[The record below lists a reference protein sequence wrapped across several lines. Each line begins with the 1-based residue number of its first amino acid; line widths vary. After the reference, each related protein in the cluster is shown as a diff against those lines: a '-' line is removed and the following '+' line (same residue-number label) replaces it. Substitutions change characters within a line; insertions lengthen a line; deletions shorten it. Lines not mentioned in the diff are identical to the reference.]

1 MENKR
6 NSNSFLTS
14 RQAAHFLNISL
25 STLKKFVYSGRIK
38 TLKAPG
44 GHRRIRKDGLFK
56 IIDAGAPSAPSDVL
70 KDKTLWGV
78 FKGLVNLLE
87 KRQKFC
93 RADANSVAKISLKIA
108 QKAKVSLWADGE
120 TASGFA
126 PS

>member
-44 GHRRIRKDGLFK
+44 GYPRIRKDGK

-70 KDKTLWGV
+70 KDKTFWGV